1 MDKSASILAALDAG
15 KLPTTQQASAYI
27 DYVANDILPPVPSR
41 RTNTNQAKSPT
52 DAAAHPAA
60 SRSAKGLASDQ
71 GILGKLSDAMAMA
84 EDALRTDE
92 GKETA
97 TTDDLTAELSSQ
109 GKVLAGD
116 LKELLD
122 AYKAVIVAKNSDN
135 ILQEAIYNLSQGD
148 LTLTDKVTGD
158 LSQAQTQASKDLQ
171 TLTNALR
178 TLLSSFTS
186 SLGAES
192 FNLLTDFLSFLRLSL
207 ASAADTIAGTASS
220 TAETLRQVEDDV
232 QNDKRDAI
240 GRDKQRLRE
249 EEEGGAK
256 VKWQHGMDT
265 VKGAGESV
273 IDGVNTVKENVED
286 VAGRTSDRASLAINK
301 ISDRAQKDPE
311 YRQALDSLFELF
323 QARIDALAS
332 TATKVDP
339 TNNSKDISLSAFIVD
354 SSGSQ
359 NDHLTKALDMIKTLV
374 ERLSGDNSIDGLLD
388 ALRRGVGALLK
399 EAEDDKSGQQHN
411 AEQGKGEL
419 KAWFDDALTYARQ
432 LLGEPGYSRSEK
444 GQKQR
449 KALRKRWI
457 SLYEGE
463 NNSEW
468 RRAVDDI
475 QYELG
480 KLLDGFEQDKDLNRL
495 KLAHIRFGQDLAN
508 GWVEVGSVA
517 GSVGA
522 GVKRDL
528 EGKVKSIAG
537 EVQGEVQDKAQQI
550 GGQAQ
555 EVAGNVASNL
565 NVSLPS
571 LNPKEALEQATWFW
585 QDLFR
590 VYLPKIIGKLKD
602 IPIPRTE
609 YKDPEVEFVL
619 ENLDISSFNV
629 QPSHVYIRN
638 ITDIDIQTSA
648 NPSTPSHTAVG
659 TLTHVRI
666 QAVQLSLKDV
676 SFWYKDKN
684 AGAMTP
690 GEFTGLLGLTLP
702 EKGVDV
708 DVKIRMI
715 PADARG
721 KDSRKE
727 KKHYNVIEQCSVKI
741 SDEVGLEIKESN
753 HSVLVALFR
762 PVVVGRVKDAL
773 EKTLSEQLRA
783 LVDYADG
790 VAWDVGRRR
799 EVFEDTGLS
808 SGASVL
814 AALWSEFGRLE
825 RRAAETRIEGVDAEG
840 NPEDEIIKTEWSA
853 TGTGIV
859 VQQHTRIGVDQ
870 LGEGGEK
877 RTTAFA
883 MGAEPQILSGEKRG
897 PLGTGSEKLTD
908 LMQRKA
914 QEGLDAMSQATGV
927 DINNAID
934 VDVDMED
941 ATGSAKQGAA
951 KAADAAKRAKRS
963 AEETAEELRDKAE
976 GVVRD
981 AKDTARG
988 VVSEGRRELDGFR
1001 QAVLRK
1007 SEIEMKR
1014 EGWRSQAFDL

>member
-27 DYVANDILPPVPSR
+27 DYVANDILPP
-41 RTNTNQAKSPT
+41 
-52 DAAAHPAA
+52 
-60 SRSAKGLASDQ
+60 
-71 GILGKLSDAMAMA
+71 
-84 EDALRTDE
+84 
-92 GKETA
+92 ETA

-122 AYKAVIVAKNSDN
+122 AYKAVIVTKNSDN

-399 EAEDDKSGQQHN
+399 AEDDKSGQQHN

-522 GVKRDL
+522 G
-528 EGKVKSIAG
+528 
-537 EVQGEVQDKAQQI
+537 
-550 GGQAQ
+550 
-555 EVAGNVASNL
+555 
-565 NVSLPS
+565 
-571 LNPKEALEQATWFW
+571 EALEQATWFW

-708 DVKIRMI
+708 DFKIRMI

-825 RRAAETRIEGVDAEG
+825 RRAAETRIEG
-840 NPEDEIIKTEWSA
+840 TEWSA

-934 VDVDMED
+934 
-941 ATGSAKQGAA
+941 
-951 KAADAAKRAKRS
+951 
-963 AEETAEELRDKAE
+963 LRDKAE